1 MTKEDNEEES
11 LALPLLP
18 VLLLTHCFLPFLP
31 WASWV
36 SSHHLSSSNPL
47 YPLLKSVLMWTKT
60 IFSLSK
66 SHTYHSHLFF
76 FLHQT
81 TSDKVR
87 QHRQTT
93 DKKVSNVMINW
104 IHILLYRCCERL
116 KSALIRP
123 LKNNKMFW
131 QQKSFCMLPPHG
143 VWHMDWNIQKKQ
155 KKDAEEDGKST
166 RDVLRSC
173 SALNTHPVTSLSEE
187 GITQVSHISKLNK
200 LECFYCHINACDTL
214 LNYDL
219 YLSTS
224 A

>member
-11 LALPLLP
+11 LTLPLLP

-155 KKDAEEDGKST
+155 KKDAGGWKKHT
-166 RDVLRSC
+166 RRPKVLFRTEHTPC
-173 SALNTHPVTSLSEE
+173 HIM
-187 GITQVSHISKLNK
+187 GITQVSHISKLNKSK